1 MKVIRKHFSTEQR
14 LLHHMMLHSKDYPNQ
29 GLLYGRL
36 GVALVMEQ
44 YAMNTQLKPVRILAE
59 NIIEESFEHI
69 SCDVPLDLAS
79 GLCGI
84 GWSIEYMLQNGY
96 VKGNSLDICEA
107 IDKKLMQENPIFPED
122 LSLERG
128 LEGKLHYILSHI
140 QGTKDIGN
148 PFSTQYLELLMT
160 KLNLIIESNRTT
172 TSTMRN
178 LIILFTKMYHSKP
191 WSYSLDL
198 ANFVSS
204 DVKNSKE
211 VLGLRKGLAGFFL
224 TNYMS

>member
-14 LLHHMMLHSKDYPNQ
+14 LLHHMMLHSKDFPNQ

-69 SCDVPLDLAS
+69 SSDVPLDLSS

-84 GWSIEYMLQNGY
+84 GWSIEFMLQNGFM
-96 VKGNSLDICEA
+96 KGNSLDICEV
-107 IDKKLMQENPIFPED
+107 IDNKLMQENPNFSD
-122 LSLERG
+122 NLSLERG
-128 LEGKLHYILSHI
+128 LEGKLHYILAHI
-140 QGTKDIGN
+140 QGTKNKGK
-148 PFSTQYLELLMT
+148 PFSRQYLELLMT
-160 KLNLIIESNRTT
+160 KLNLIIESNTPTT
-172 TSTMRN
+172 NTMRN
-178 LIILFTKMYHSKP
+178 LINLFTKMYHSKP

-198 ANFVSS
+198 ANFISY
-204 DVKNSKE
+204 DVKNSKDL
-211 VLGLRKGLAGFFL
+211 LGLREGLAGYFL
-224 TNYMS
+224 TNYAS

>member
-14 LLHHMMLHSKDYPNQ
+14 LLHHMMLHSKDFPNQ

-69 SCDVPLDLAS
+69 SSDVPLDLSS

-84 GWSIEYMLQNGY
+84 GWSIEFMLQNGFM
-96 VKGNSLDICEA
+96 KGDSLDICEV
-107 IDKKLMQENPIFPED
+107 IDKKLIQENPNFSDD

-128 LEGKLHYILSHI
+128 LEGKLHYILAHI
-140 QGTKDIGN
+140 QGTKNIGK
-148 PFSTQYLELLMT
+148 PFSRQYLKMLMA
-160 KLNLIIESNRTT
+160 KLNFMIESNITMT
-172 TSTMRN
+172 ITMRN
-178 LIILFTKMYHSKP
+178 LINLFTKMYHSKP

-198 ANFVSS
+198 ANFISY
-204 DVKNSKE
+204 DVKNSKAL
-211 VLGLRKGLAGFFL
+211 LGLREGLAGYFL
-224 TNYMS
+224 TNYAS

>member
-14 LLHHMMLHSKDYPNQ
+14 LLHHMMLHSKDFPNQ

-69 SCDVPLDLAS
+69 SSDVPLDLSS

-84 GWSIEYMLQNGY
+84 GWSIEFMLQNGFM
-96 VKGNSLDICEA
+96 KGNSLDICEV
-107 IDKKLMQENPIFPED
+107 IDNKLMQENPNFSD
-122 LSLERG
+122 NLSLERG
-128 LEGKLHYILSHI
+128 LEGKLHYILAHI
-140 QGTKDIGN
+140 QGTKNIGK
-148 PFSTQYLELLMT
+148 PFSRQYLELLMT
-160 KLNLIIESNRTT
+160 KLNLIIESNTPTT
-172 TSTMRN
+172 NTMRN
-178 LIILFTKMYHSKP
+178 LINLFTKMYHSKP

-198 ANFVSS
+198 ANFISY
-204 DVKNSKE
+204 DVKNSKDL
-211 VLGLRKGLAGFFL
+211 LGLREGLAGYFL
-224 TNYMS
+224 TNYAS

>member
-1 MKVIRKHFSTEQR
+1 MS
-14 LLHHMMLHSKDYPNQ
+14 
-29 GLLYGRL
+29 
-36 GVALVMEQ
+36 
-44 YAMNTQLKPVRILAE
+44 
-59 NIIEESFEHI
+59 
-69 SCDVPLDLAS
+69 
-79 GLCGI
+79 
-84 GWSIEYMLQNGY
+84 
-96 VKGNSLDICEA
+96 
-107 IDKKLMQENPIFPED
+107 QENPIFPED

-178 LIILFTKMYHSKP
+178 LIILFAKMYHSKP